1 MPTPVCR
8 GLMFSLAPDDS
19 SQPAL
24 EMSNRPDEKATRAS
38 DGRGRLLAPALVFG
52 IFGVCLV
59 RLVGFV
65 HDNAVDVLYNDQ
77 WDTLRTLFEGRGPGS
92 AFFLQHG
99 PPRLGLGGLIN
110 WYLYNATQWNVRAEA
125 WAGVVVLGLATLVAI
140 ALAVRLRGRLAWTD
154 AAFPLLLLSPVH
166 WETLTFTT
174 FLGAQILPLLLTLLL
189 AYAWGATSRI
199 TQILGVG
206 LFGPLV
212 LFTGYGFCGAPVT
225 IGLAMLLWLRPDRET
240 ARADRRSAM
249 LILLLMGAAMALFA
263 HEYHWSPGKE
273 DWRFPVTNWWDY
285 PRFCALM
292 FTNLLGWRAI
302 SVTSVTAGAVLLGL
316 VAAAFLRATMRIW
329 RRHATP
335 RARVVWILTGTSLGY
350 AMLTALGRLPTN
362 LEAAFMWRYITLMMP
377 ALCGLA
383 LAVEGWTSARGP
395 KGRLGFGVGWLALAG
410 VVWSNFTPENY
421 AATVA
426 RGKRLWVASYLETHD
441 LDAANKAAD
450 FVVYVP
456 EPASPRIAEKLRW
469 LEQHHLSFFRT
480 SPDQK

>member
-1 MPTPVCR
+1 
-8 GLMFSLAPDDS
+8 MFSLAPDDS

-140 ALAVRLRGRLAWTD
+140 ALAARLRGRLAWTD

-189 AYAWGATSRI
+189 AYAWSATSRI

-240 ARADRRSAM
+240 APADRRSAT

-263 HEYHWSPGKE
+263 HKYHWSPGK
-273 DWRFPVTNWWDY
+273 
-285 PRFCALM
+285 
-292 FTNLLGWRAI
+292 
-302 SVTSVTAGAVLLGL
+302 
-316 VAAAFLRATMRIW
+316 
-329 RRHATP
+329 
-335 RARVVWILTGTSLGY
+335 
-350 AMLTALGRLPTN
+350 
-362 LEAAFMWRYITLMMP
+362 
-377 ALCGLA
+377 
-383 LAVEGWTSARGP
+383 
-395 KGRLGFGVGWLALAG
+395 
-410 VVWSNFTPENY
+410 
-421 AATVA
+421 
-426 RGKRLWVASYLETHD
+426 
-441 LDAANKAAD
+441 
-450 FVVYVP
+450 
-456 EPASPRIAEKLRW
+456 
-469 LEQHHLSFFRT
+469 
-480 SPDQK
+480 